1 LDTSRTAARH
11 PKPTNEKERKQIMPD
26 LLRIEDYR
34 NSPVS
39 LEASNRPEQI
49 SAPPQAGS
57 AQPTSL
63 VDDPGFMVCSEQMH
77 SLARTA
83 QRVAASTATV
93 LITGESGTGKEV
105 LARWIHRHGRR
116 SQQAYIRVNCAAL
129 AESLIESEL
138 FGHER
143 GAFTGAH
150 EQRIGKFELASG
162 GTLLLDEV
170 SEIPLRIQAK
180 LLRVLEEQELE
191 RVGGNETV
199 KLNVR
204 VLATSNRNLA
214 EEATTGRFRL
224 DLYHRLNIVHFH
236 LPPLRERPTDL
247 ELLVRYFCQQFKAE
261 SPAGVEGFSSRALEQ
276 LREYPWPGNVRQ
288 LRNTVHRACLLS
300 PDRLV
305 QHAPLD
311 PLAGSGGDR
320 LPVEF
325 CNLTLAEMERR
336 IIEASLVRFQ
346 GNKRLAAESLGI
358 TARTITNKLN
368 EYRELDS
375 RAA

>member
-1 LDTSRTAARH
+1 
-11 PKPTNEKERKQIMPD
+11 MPD
-26 LLRIEDYR
+26 LLRFEDYR
-34 NSPVS
+34 NPEATKFSGGSVVDEANAPGATGSPT
-39 LEASNRPEQI
+39 LAAN
-49 SAPPQAGS
+49 A
-57 AQPTSL
+57 SL
-63 VDDPGFMVCSEQMH
+63 VDDPGFMVCSEQIH

-83 QRVAASTATV
+83 QRVAASSATV

-105 LARWIHRHGRR
+105 LARWIHRHGKCSR
-116 SQQAYIRVNCAAL
+116 QTYIRVNCAAL

-143 GAFTGAH
+143 GAFTGAN
-150 EQRIGKFELASG
+150 EQRIGKFELATG

-170 SEIPLRIQAK
+170 SEIPLRVQAK

-214 EEATTGRFRL
+214 DEAVAGRFRL
-224 DLYHRLNIVHFH
+224 DLFHRLNIVHFH
-236 LPPLRERPTDL
+236 LPPLRERPNDL
-247 ELLVRYFCQQFKAE
+247 ELLVQYFCAQFRNE
-261 SPAGVEGFSSRALEQ
+261 SPAGVEGFTPRALDQ
-276 LREYPWPGNVRQ
+276 LRQYPWPGNVRQ
-288 LRNTVHRACLLS
+288 LRNTVHRASLLS
-300 PDRLV
+300 TEKWV
-305 QHAPLD
+305 QQAPLD
-311 PLAGSGGDR
+311 PLPGAGGDC
-320 LPVEF
+320 LPAEF
-325 CNLTLAEMERR
+325 CNLTLAEMERK

-368 EYRELDS
+368 EYRELDT

>member
-1 LDTSRTAARH
+1 
-11 PKPTNEKERKQIMPD
+11 MPD

-34 NSPVS
+34 NLSGSSANSAEPPGSSALPADAADSPV
-39 LEASNRPEQI
+39 
-49 SAPPQAGS
+49 
-57 AQPTSL
+57 SL
-63 VDDPGFMVCSEQMH
+63 VDDPRFMVCSAEMH
-77 SLARTA
+77 DLALTA
-83 QRVAASTATV
+83 RRVAASSATV

-105 LARWIHRHGRR
+105 LARWIHRHGQR
-116 SQQAYIRVNCAAL
+116 SQQPYIRVNCAAL

-150 EQRIGKFELASG
+150 EQRTGKFELATG

-214 EEATTGRFRL
+214 EESRAGRFRL
-224 DLYHRLNIVHFH
+224 DLFHRLNIVHFH
-236 LPPLRERPTDL
+236 LPPLRARPADL
-247 ELLVRYFCQQFKAE
+247 DLLVRYFCQQFRNE
-261 SPAGVEGFSSRALEQ
+261 SPAGVEGFSPRALEQ
-276 LREYPWPGNVRQ
+276 LRQYPWPGNVRQ

-300 PDRLV
+300 AEKWV
-305 QHAPLD
+305 QQAPLD
-311 PLAGSGGDR
+311 PLASAGGES
-320 LPVEF
+320 LPSEF
-325 CNLTLAEMERR
+325 CNLTLAEIERR
-336 IIEASLVRFQ
+336 IIEAALVRFQ

-368 EYRELDS
+368 EYRELDT